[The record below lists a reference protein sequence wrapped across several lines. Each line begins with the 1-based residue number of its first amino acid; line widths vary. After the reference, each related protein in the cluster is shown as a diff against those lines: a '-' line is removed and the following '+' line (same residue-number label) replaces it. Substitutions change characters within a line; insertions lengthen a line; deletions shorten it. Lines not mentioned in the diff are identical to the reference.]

1 MSFSG
6 NFIDKSIISNDSGY
20 CKIDT
25 TGDTNIDGKFCF
37 NEEQATPTA
46 PVDGNG
52 WLYTKSDGKIYWQ
65 SFDVA
70 ETDLTSGGSGASDK
84 IFNSNGKCEIQ
95 TNGDTFIDT
104 NLGIGINAPGTL
116 LHLKKQTTTSGTPVE
131 MLRLQAFEGSNQNLV
146 KGDGP
151 SINFHVAEGNPP
163 GNVSELGGQLAVVR
177 ESDGDTDGSS
187 AMTFWTA
194 ISDASPTEKMRIT
207 SAGLV
212 GIGTDAPSTEL
223 HVDGYQTFYKS
234 TELPGNN
241 TSGSA
246 NTVNKIIMGNAFS
259 PQINVMYPNNSFTDS
274 TELHLKTANQNTT
287 TDNSPSRIVIAGLNG
302 YTTIGYGFKGTGY
315 MLSVNGGTYSSGGF
329 TSSDD
334 RIKYNEQVINSSSA
348 LNLINQL
355 SPQKYEK
362 IIEQPAEAVGNW
374 IPTDAEWPTVKDQY
388 SWMDEAGLIAQ
399 DIQQIPELSWCV
411 MGEEVDS
418 EGNQTA
424 LRLNYNDI
432 YAYHIS
438 ATKELSS
445 QLNEEKAKIATLETQ
460 MTEQQNTIEELL
472 LRVSALELL

>member
-6 NFIDKSIISNDSGY
+6 NFLDKSKLEHNNGY
-20 CKIDT
+20 CKVDAQQ
-25 TGDTNIDGKFCF
+25 DTNINGKFCF
-37 NEEQATPTA
+37 NEEQASAPTA
-46 PVDGNG
+46 PADGNG

-70 ETDLTSGGSGASDK
+70 ETDLTSSGGASDK

-95 TNGDTFIDT
+95 TNGDTFIDK
-104 NLGIGINAPGTL
+104 NLGIGN
-116 LHLKKQTTTSGTPVE
+116 
-131 MLRLQAFEGSNQNLV
+131 
-146 KGDGP
+146 
-151 SINFHVAEGNPP
+151 
-163 GNVSELGGQLAVVR
+163 
-177 ESDGDTDGSS
+177 
-187 AMTFWTA
+187 
-194 ISDASPTEKMRIT
+194 IT
-207 SAGLV
+207 
-212 GIGTDAPSTEL
+212 PSTEL

-234 TELPGNN
+234 SELPGYNN
-241 TSGSA
+241 NGVKTPC
-246 NTVNKIIMGNAFS
+246 KITLGNNNG
-259 PQINVMYPNNSFTDS
+259 PQILVKYPNNSYTDS
-274 TELHLKTANQNTT
+274 TELHFKTANQNTS
-287 TDNSPSRIVIAGLNG
+287 TDNSPSRIVIAGKTG
-302 YTTIGYGFKGTGY
+302 YTTIGYGTAGRTY
-315 MLSVNGGTYSSGGF
+315 RLSVNGGTYSSGGF

-399 DIQQIPELSWCV
+399 DVQQIPELSWCV
-411 MGEEVDS
+411 SGEEVDS

-445 QLNEEKAKIATLETQ
+445 QLNEEKAKTLLLED
-460 MTEQQNTIEELL
+460 TIEELL
-472 LRVSALELL
+472 LRVSALESL

>member
-1 MSFSG
+1 MTSQFNINVHNGLTFSNDNSTLSVAAVSG
-6 NFIDKSIISNDSGY
+6 TDTAGKNLTIAAGQGTGTGAGGSIIFQTADGDSG
-20 CKIDT
+20 T
-25 TGDTNIDGKFCF
+25 
-37 NEEQATPTA
+37 
-46 PVDGNG
+46 
-52 WLYTKSDGKIYWQ
+52 
-65 SFDVA
+65 
-70 ETDLTSGGSGASDK
+70 
-84 IFNSNGKCEIQ
+84 
-95 TNGDTFIDT
+95 
-104 NLGIGINAPGTL
+104 
-116 LHLKKQTTTSGTPVE
+116 
-131 MLRLQAFEGSNQNLV
+131 
-146 KGDGP
+146 
-151 SINFHVAEGNPP
+151 
-163 GNVSELGGQLAVVR
+163 
-177 ESDGDTDGSS
+177 GSS
-187 AMTFWTA
+187 ANSLVTAMTIA
-194 ISDASPTEKMRIT
+194 DDGNI
-207 SAGLV
+207 
-212 GIGTDAPSTEL
+212 GIGTTGPSTKL

-246 NTVNKIIMGNAFS
+246 KTVNKIIMGNSFS

-274 TELHLKTANQNTT
+274 TELHIKTANQNTT

-302 YTTIGYGFKGTGY
+302 YTTIGYGTTGTGY

-362 IIEQPAEAVGNW
+362 IIEQPAEAVGTW

-411 MGEEVDS
+411 TGEEVDS
-418 EGNQTA
+418 EGNQTT

-460 MTEQQNTIEELL
+460 VADLL
-472 LRVSALELL
+472 ARVTALENP

>member
-1 MSFSG
+1 MSYSG
-6 NFIDKSIISNDSGY
+6 NFINKSIISNDS
-20 CKIDT
+20 
-25 TGDTNIDGKFCF
+25 
-37 NEEQATPTA
+37 
-46 PVDGNG
+46 
-52 WLYTKSDGKIYWQ
+52 
-65 SFDVA
+65 
-70 ETDLTSGGSGASDK
+70 
-84 IFNSNGKCEIQ
+84 GKCEIQ
-95 TNGDTFIDT
+95 TNGDTFIDK
-104 NLGIGINAPGTL
+104 NLGIGTN
-116 LHLKKQTTTSGTPVE
+116 
-131 MLRLQAFEGSNQNLV
+131 
-146 KGDGP
+146 
-151 SINFHVAEGNPP
+151 
-163 GNVSELGGQLAVVR
+163 
-177 ESDGDTDGSS
+177 
-187 AMTFWTA
+187 
-194 ISDASPTEKMRIT
+194 
-207 SAGLV
+207 
-212 GIGTDAPSTEL
+212 APSTEL

-234 TELPGNN
+234 TELPANN

-246 NTVNKIIMGNAFS
+246 NTVNKIIMGNQFS
-259 PQINVMYPNNSFTDS
+259 PQINVMYPNNSYTDS

-287 TDNSPSRIVIAGLNG
+287 VDNSPSRIVIAGLNG
-302 YTTIGYGFKGTGY
+302 YVSIGYGFKSAGY
-315 MLSVNGGTYSSGGF
+315 MLAVNGGTYSSGGF

-374 IPTDAEWPTVKDQY
+374 IPTDAEWAAGSKDEY

-399 DIQQIPELSWCV
+399 DIKQIPELSWCV
-411 MGEEVDS
+411 TGEEVDS

-460 MTEQQNTIEELL
+460 MTEQQNTIDELL

>member
-1 MSFSG
+1 MSYSG

-46 PVDGNG
+46 PTDGNG

-70 ETDLTSGGSGASDK
+70 ETDLTSGGSGATDI
-84 IFNSNGKCEIQ
+84 IFNSNGKCEIR
-95 TNGDTFIDT
+95 TNGDTFIDK
-104 NLGIGINAPGTL
+104 NLGIGTN
-116 LHLKKQTTTSGTPVE
+116 
-131 MLRLQAFEGSNQNLV
+131 
-146 KGDGP
+146 
-151 SINFHVAEGNPP
+151 
-163 GNVSELGGQLAVVR
+163 
-177 ESDGDTDGSS
+177 
-187 AMTFWTA
+187 
-194 ISDASPTEKMRIT
+194 
-207 SAGLV
+207 
-212 GIGTDAPSTEL
+212 APSTEL

-246 NTVNKIIMGNAFS
+246 KTVNKIIMGNSFS

-274 TELHLKTANQNTT
+274 TELHIKTANQNTT

-374 IPTDAEWPTVKDQY
+374 IPTDVEWPTVKDQY

-411 MGEEVDS
+411 TGEEVDS

-460 MTEQQNTIEELL
+460 MTEQQNTIDELL
-472 LRVSALELL
+472 LRVSALENA